1 MAKLGFYTISA
12 RDVYWRP
19 FYFNSLIS
27 TYESK
32 QTLTLNWFLN
42 GLQEYTSRKQLYQ
55 FIFSPIPLDPICL
68 NSVHFNCWPHE
79 DESKRI
85 PFFTV
90 AQNHAAALYRIKSLD
105 IKHIT
110 DWGGKKHIMHALPS
124 LLLAFFFCPCQYGLT
139 WIIYI
144 PRTNF
149 SNCNKNK
156 HVNMGEMIFYTKW
169 LMGVLFFFFICFPIQ
184 QFNEI
189 LEYRTDNPQ
198 QQPRN
203 PWFVMSSM
211 LYCKQTQAAYQ
222 GSKYLLSYARSLPCE
237 MGKKKK
243 KNEHFPSIWR
253 EQFKTRL
260 WW

>member
-156 HVNMGEMIFYTKW
+156 HVNTCPVNAWERWSFILNGWWEFYFSFLFVFQYSNLMKYWNTGPIIPNSSHAIPDLWCRACCIVNKLRQHTKAAN
-169 LMGVLFFFFICFPIQ
+169 IC
-184 QFNEI
+184 
-189 LEYRTDNPQ
+189 
-198 QQPRN
+198 
-203 PWFVMSSM
+203 
-211 LYCKQTQAAYQ
+211 
-222 GSKYLLSYARSLPCE
+222 
-237 MGKKKK
+237 
-243 KNEHFPSIWR
+243 
-253 EQFKTRL
+253 
-260 WW
+260 